1 MAYSSL
7 RGSSIRWS
15 FSCFVFNGIGIE
27 VHSIVV
33 GARVV
38 NMNLVNGWRARPTWN
53 STVRRP
59 ARTQTNNK
67 YTQCTH
73 KHTHTHDTGGGR
85 PESAWVSSSVGVT
98 DSHCSVPVPVSFSP
112 SGHSTCMPIINI
124 QKELR
129 KAKHDEF
136 GAPTLHTYRWVSAA
150 AAKGGFW

>member
-1 MAYSSL
+1 MHALHLLVAMAYSSL

-15 FSCFVFNGIGIE
+15 LSCFVFNGIGII

-73 KHTHTHDTGGGR
+73 THTTRAVVVG
-85 PESAWVSSSVGVT
+85 PVSAWVSSSVGVT
-98 DSHCSVPVPVSFSP
+98 DSHRSVPVPVSFSP
-112 SGHSTCMPIINI
+112 SGHSTCMPIIYI
-124 QKELR
+124 YKRTPESKTR
-129 KAKHDEF
+129 
-136 GAPTLHTYRWVSAA
+136 
-150 AAKGGFW
+150 